1 MFVNSM
7 VEILMELQ
15 MTDKKENVLKIISG
29 NISQIKRGDEEL
41 VLEMALGIKRY
52 DEINKIFVDLDY
64 DLGNYDFTGYTIS
77 EYIVNNKIPL
87 AGAVSHSLGVF
98 YRKKIEDLF
107 LQHDYHILRF
117 RSEVIE

>member
-41 VLEMALGIKRY
+41 VLEMALGIKGMM
-52 DEINKIFVDLDY
+52 K
-64 DLGNYDFTGYTIS
+64 
-77 EYIVNNKIPL
+77 
-87 AGAVSHSLGVF
+87 
-98 YRKKIEDLF
+98 
-107 LQHDYHILRF
+107 
-117 RSEVIE
+117 

>member
-7 VEILMELQ
+7 VEIFMELQ

-52 DEINKIFVDLDY
+52 DEINKI
-64 DLGNYDFTGYTIS
+64 
-77 EYIVNNKIPL
+77 
-87 AGAVSHSLGVF
+87 
-98 YRKKIEDLF
+98 
-107 LQHDYHILRF
+107 
-117 RSEVIE
+117 